1 MKHTDIKLHQTEI
14 RIYQSLWKNMLLV
27 AVGLAFGVGG
37 YFYLHR
43 PKHRLAD
50 KSIWWYLA
58 VSLFPDVG
66 INYRHS
72 DHIPACWSH
81 AISDYSRRH
90 TGNPFGYIQRI

>member
-1 MKHTDIKLHQTEI
+1 MKQQKQHNKTEKDLFDTLYSWI
-14 RIYQSLWKNMLLV
+14 ILVVIVICFLDMRIEEEMICN
-27 AVGLAFGVGG
+27 FT
-37 YFYLHR
+37 
-43 PKHRLAD
+43 
-50 KSIWWYLA
+50 WWYLA
-58 VSLFPDVG
+58 VSLFPDVC